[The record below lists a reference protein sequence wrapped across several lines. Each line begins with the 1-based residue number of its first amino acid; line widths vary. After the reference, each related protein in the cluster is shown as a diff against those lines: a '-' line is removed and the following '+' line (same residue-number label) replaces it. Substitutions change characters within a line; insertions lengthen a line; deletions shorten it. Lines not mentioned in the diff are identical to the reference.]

1 MSSVDRDAVAYAE
14 HAKKT
19 SRSEVERA
27 QIEKSRKD
35 DIQGNKSSIKK
46 NYVSFLSA
54 PLSHLLQLDFMFFL
68 PGTGGR

>member
-1 MSSVDRDAVAYAE
+1 MYSKFIFLQFFVWMSSVDHDAVAYAE

-46 NYVSFLSA
+46 N
-54 PLSHLLQLDFMFFL
+54 
-68 PGTGGR
+68 